1 MRIAP
6 LAIAAAAATAVTAA
20 PTRELSDSDYDGLF
34 QQFKLDHGKVYEEG
48 LESAKFEVFK
58 DNLDFINHHNKNL
71 APKVGYT
78 VGVNQFA
85 DMTSGEFKRNMLGL
99 NALSKPKYETVVLDT
114 SNLADSVDWTS
125 EGAVTAVKNQGSC
138 GSCWSFS
145 TTGAIEGA
153 NYVKNKKLV
162 SLSEQQLVDCAGSYG
177 NQGCNGGLMDDAF
190 QYVEKYG
197 LETED
202 SYSYTATDGTC
213 STSKQSSAD
222 GIGAGV
228 VTGFKDVT
236 SNDED
241 QLKAAVAIG
250 PVSVAIEAD
259 QSGFQFYKSGVFS
272 DTCGTSLDHGVLVVG
287 YGEDSGAKYWKV
299 KNSWGA
305 TWGQDGNINLA
316 RDVRSTGGPVSYTH
330 LRAHETP
337 EHLVCRLL
345 LEKKKKKKKN
355 AASEIRKE

>member
-177 NQGCNGGLMDDAF
+177 NQGCNGGLMD
-190 QYVEKYG
+190 
-197 LETED
+197 L
-202 SYSYTATDGTC
+202 
-213 STSKQSSAD
+213 
-222 GIGAGV
+222 
-228 VTGFKDVT
+228 
-236 SNDED
+236 
-241 QLKAAVAIG
+241 
-250 PVSVAIEAD
+250 
-259 QSGFQFYKSGVFS
+259 
-272 DTCGTSLDHGVLVVG
+272 SLIH
-287 YGEDSGAKYWKV
+287 
-299 KNSWGA
+299 
-305 TWGQDGNINLA
+305 I
-316 RDVRSTGGPVSYTH
+316 
-330 LRAHETP
+330 
-337 EHLVCRLL
+337 
-345 LEKKKKKKKN
+345 
-355 AASEIRKE
+355 